1 MKLIKFI
8 SRSTNYSR
16 RDAEELIKNEKIRVN
31 DEIITQYSYSVD
43 PASDTVYIGNEE
55 INKREKKYF
64 KFNKPKGYVCSKKD
78 KFSKTIYD
86 YLGRNYL
93 YLNYVG
99 RLDKDSEGLL
109 IMTNDGD
116 LQYKLTHPS
125 YEIKREYKIHLNH
138 KLKKE
143 DQKKILNGIR
153 DNGEILKADS
163 IKKINNKRYILSLH
177 TGRKREIKR
186 MIRNLGIRILNL
198 KRIKYANINIDN
210 LENGEIKKIDNKKI
224 NKLKDF
230 LK

>member
-16 RDAEELIKNEKIRVN
+16 RDAEELIKSEKIRVN

-78 KFSKTIYD
+78 EFSKTIYD

-143 DQKKILNGIR
+143 DQKKILNKR

-163 IKKINNKRYILSLH
+163 IKKIN
-177 TGRKREIKR
+177 
-186 MIRNLGIRILNL
+186 
-198 KRIKYANINIDN
+198 
-210 LENGEIKKIDNKKI
+210 
-224 NKLKDF
+224 
-230 LK
+230 